1 MRKKCMTMQ
10 LQNCTNVLP
19 KVVSNNGILK
29 QMEAKNL
36 QTFMYKLHHGVV
48 AAQ

>member
-1 MRKKCMTMQ
+1 MTMQ